1 MLILGSNG
9 FDMTA
14 TRERISELIEDKS
27 GRLLVLPLA
36 REPDSDDRRRLRNSA
51 ALAGFIR
58 DNVYVFNEKNP
69 VSLEGEHFDYIAVPG
84 GNTFRLLG
92 QLRKFGLDS
101 FIRQQV
107 SEGAVYLGFSAGA
120 CIACP
125 DIEYVRNFDDI
136 VEIKNGDYSAL
147 ALTDKYVLCHYDFR
161 GPREMRMCRDY
172 IGDEPELITIGE
184 QEIIVL

>member
-1 MLILGSNG
+1 MIILGSNG
-9 FDMTA
+9 FEMTA
-14 TRERISELIEDKS
+14 TREKISELIPDKS
-27 GRLLVLPLA
+27 GRLLIIPLA
-36 REPDSDDRRRLRNSA
+36 RRTDSHDRERIRNSA
-51 ALAGFIR
+51 VLAGFRR
-58 DNVYVFNEKNP
+58 DNVYVFSEDDP
-69 VSLEGEHFDYIAVPG
+69 ADLTGEHFDQISVPG

-92 QLRKFGLDS
+92 LLREYGLDT

-136 VEIKNGDYSAL
+136 VQIENGDYSGL

-161 GPREMRMCRDY
+161 GPREIRQCRDY
-172 IGDEPELITIGE
+172 IGNGPELLAIGE
-184 QEIIVL
+184 EEIIVL